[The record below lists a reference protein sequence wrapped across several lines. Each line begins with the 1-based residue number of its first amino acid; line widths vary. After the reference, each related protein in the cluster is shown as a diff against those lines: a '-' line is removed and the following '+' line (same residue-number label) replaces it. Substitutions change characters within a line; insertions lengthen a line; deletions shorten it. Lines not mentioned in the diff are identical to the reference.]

1 MVFAPSSAVRVTAY
15 EVFTSKSV
23 RVLNLITAIPSAD
36 ELSSTL
42 KLAASAP
49 LNEKVTVESASA
61 SDVKIGKPSSTE
73 VFSSIEIV

>member
-1 MVFAPSSAVRVTAY
+1 MVFAPSSAVTVTAY

-23 RVLNLITAIPSAD
+23 RVLNLITATPSAD
-36 ELSSTL
+36 KLSSTL

-49 LNEKVTVESASA
+49 LNEKATVESASA
-61 SDVKIGKPSSTE
+61 SEVKTGKPSSTE